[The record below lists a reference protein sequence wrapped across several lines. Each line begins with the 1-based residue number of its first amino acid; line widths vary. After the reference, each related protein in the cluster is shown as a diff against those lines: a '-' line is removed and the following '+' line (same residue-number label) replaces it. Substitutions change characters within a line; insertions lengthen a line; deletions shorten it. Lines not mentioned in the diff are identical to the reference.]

1 MNTETPD
8 NEIENISN
16 KCQKSEASER
26 EIMHRKRPEWKKNG
40 DMLWKPW
47 NQSTEALVA
56 HTYSQFHTIETAF
69 IYLVW
74 KFEFEYIAIR
84 FVHTIFVLCAAAIEN
99 AMYKEHIFIFCLRVH
114 DRCHFWKAWN

>member
-1 MNTETPD
+1 MPD

-26 EIMHRKRPEWKKNG
+26 KIMYRKENRMEKKIVTCFENHG
-40 DMLWKPW
+40 TNPLKHW
-47 NQSTEALVA
+47 LFIC
-56 HTYSQFHTIETAF
+56 SQFSTIATAF

-84 FVHTIFVLCAAAIEN
+84 FVHTILVLCAAAAAETQKAIEN
-99 AMYKEHIFIFCLRVH
+99 AIVR
-114 DRCHFWKAWN
+114 